1 MPTLICDIETIG
13 EKWDDLDEM
22 TQEML
27 TWSLDKEDLGEE
39 NYEKELRLLKDGLG
53 FSPLTGSVVAI
64 GVMDLEQDKG
74 VVYYQAP
81 DEKNEDI
88 EYGKFVLKQR
98 TEKEMLEDFW
108 QGMKKYDT
116 FVGYNSRGFDVPF
129 LMLRSAVHKIKP
141 TKNLMANRY
150 VTSQPYSAKHIDLYD
165 QLSFYGSFRR
175 SMKLHLVCRAL
186 GVKSPKVEGVTGDD
200 VAGLFETKNYLD
212 IAKYNTRDLEATK
225 GVYEYWQ
232 EYVNV

>member
-1 MPTLICDIETIG
+1 MPTLVCDIETIG

-27 TWSLDKEDLGEE
+27 TWNLAKENLDSDG
-39 NYEKELRLLKDGLG
+39 YEKELQFLKEGLG
-53 FSPLTGSVVAI
+53 FSPLTGEIVAI
-64 GVMDLEQDKG
+64 GVMDVEQDKG

-81 DEKNEDI
+81 GEKNEDI
-88 EYGKFVLKQR
+88 DCGKFILKQR
-98 TEKEMLEDFW
+98 SEKEMLEDFW

-129 LMLRSAVHKIKP
+129 LMLRSAIHKIKP
-141 TKNLMANRY
+141 TKNLMSNRY
-150 VTSQPYSAKHIDLYD
+150 VSSQIYNAKHIDLYD

-175 SMKLHLVCRAL
+175 SMKLHLVCRAF

-200 VAGLFETKNYLD
+200 VAELFSTKKYLD

>member
-1 MPTLICDIETIG
+1 MPTLVCDIETIG
-13 EKWDDLDEM
+13 ENWDDLDET

-27 TWSLDKEDLGEE
+27 TWNLAKENLDSDG
-39 NYEKELRLLKDGLG
+39 YEKELQFLKEGLG
-53 FSPLTGSVVAI
+53 FSPLTGEIVAI
-64 GVMDLEQDKG
+64 GVMDVEQDKG

-81 DEKNEDI
+81 GEKNEDI
-88 EYGKFVLKQR
+88 DCGKFILKQR

-129 LMLRSAVHKIKP
+129 LMLRSAIHKIKP
-141 TKNLMANRY
+141 TKNLMSNRY
-150 VTSQPYSAKHIDLYD
+150 ISSQIYNAKHIDLYD

-175 SMKLHLVCRAL
+175 SMKLHLVCRAF
-186 GVKSPKVEGVTGDD
+186 GIKSPKVEGVTGDD
-200 VAGLFETKNYLD
+200 VAELFATKKYLD

>member
-1 MPTLICDIETIG
+1 MPTLVCDIETIG

-27 TWSLDKEDLGEE
+27 TWNLAKENLDSDG
-39 NYEKELRLLKDGLG
+39 YEKELQFLKEGLG
-53 FSPLTGSVVAI
+53 FSPLTGEIVAI
-64 GVMDLEQDKG
+64 GVMDVGQDKG

-81 DEKNEDI
+81 GEKNEDI
-88 EYGKFVLKQR
+88 DCGKFILKQR
-98 TEKEMLEDFW
+98 NEKEMLEDFW

-129 LMLRSAVHKIKP
+129 LMLRSAIHKIKP
-141 TKNLMANRY
+141 TKNLMSNRY
-150 VTSQPYSAKHIDLYD
+150 VSSQIYNAKHIDLYD

-175 SMKLHLVCRAL
+175 SMKLHLVCRAF
-186 GVKSPKVEGVTGDD
+186 GIKSPKVEGITGDD
-200 VAGLFETKNYLD
+200 VAELFSTKKYLD